1 MYILKGTNTTDILL
15 INYSPHLIKTLQ
27 PRLPSSKIVPLALNN
42 NHSLYDICQS
52 WTTPF
57 QSN

>member
-15 INYSPHLIKTLQ
+15 INYSPHLIKTIQ
-27 PRLPSSKIVPLALNN
+27 PRLPSSKIAFLALNN
-42 NHSLYDICQS
+42 NQSFYDICQS
-52 WTTPF
+52 WTTLF